1 MAEYF
6 VPENI
11 SGMKIEETKEGGFIL
26 IIKGADES
34 KLHIPCS
41 DKDTFHRSGQQHVH
55 FCWVLPKPLA

>member
-6 VPENI
+6 VPKDI

-41 DKDTFHRSGQQHVH
+41 DKERAEQIIEMIGEVGGGG
-55 FCWVLPKPLA
+55 WINA